1 MARNETVAHAWAH
14 QTGRDRNGSSM
25 HWDGPTAYSYGM
37 PVAHRADGAD
47 GEVAI
52 LITTDRPSN
61 STAVHIGLLRDACRH
76 LRRFDVPNVRPGS
89 MARHGE
95 NHQAIVARA
104 IDAVQRAGRARTLA
118 ASWLDT
124 AQRAVDDANAYAS
137 AFGLAVEPVEFDHLD
152 RLAAEA
158 QRRAEEQ
165 REAEEIAR
173 RQAEALA
180 RLSRRDKVRA
190 WMRGEPVHVRT
201 PVPMVRVVGDRVETT
216 WGASASLADALAAYR
231 AAKACRRAGR
241 AVDGPQVDQ
250 WGRASIDAKGTITVG
265 CHRIPFRLA
274 QLAACRAGIE
284 KAAT

>member
-14 QTGRDRNGSSM
+14 QAGCYGSGNSM
-25 HWDGPTAYSYGM
+25 RWNGPTAYSYGM

-61 STAVHIGLLRDACRH
+61 STAVHVGLLRDACRH
-76 LRRFDVPNVRPGS
+76 LRRFDVPHVRPDS
-89 MARHGE
+89 LARHGE
-95 NHQAIVARA
+95 NHQAIVFRA
-104 IDAVQRAGRARTLA
+104 IDAVQRAGRARTQA
-118 ASWLDT
+118 ASWLDK
-124 AQRAVDDANAYAS
+124 AQRAVDDANAYAA
-137 AFGLAVEPVEFDHLD
+137 AFALPFEPVEFDHLD
-152 RLAAEA
+152 RAAAEA

-165 REAEEIAR
+165 REAEGIAR
-173 RQAEALA
+173 RRSEAMA

-201 PVPMVRVVGDRVETT
+201 PIPMVRVIGDRVETT

-231 AAKACRRAGR
+231 AAKACRRVGR

-265 CHRIPFRLA
+265 CLRIPFRLA
-274 QLAACRAGIE
+274 QLAACLAGLDQS
-284 KAAT
+284 AA